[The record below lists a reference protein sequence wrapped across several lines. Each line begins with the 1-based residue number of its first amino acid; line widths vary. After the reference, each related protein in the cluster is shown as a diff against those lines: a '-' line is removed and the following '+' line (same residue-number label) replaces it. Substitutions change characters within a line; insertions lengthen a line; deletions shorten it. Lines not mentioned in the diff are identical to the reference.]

1 MKRPGDTEFNRRI
14 SIDQLHGYKHP
25 FSIEANA
32 EERKALAQRFGLLSL
47 DRLQAKGL
55 VMLDAD
61 RALVRVDGHLSAEL
75 TQTCVVSL
83 ERVIQRVDAPFQ
95 RTYSTHMKDEWEE
108 SRDNGREINLTTE
121 DDEVPEP
128 LVGGIV
134 DLGEAVSE
142 HLALEID
149 PFPRIPDL
157 AHRASDFTRGGN
169 TVASNDTNP
178 FTALEVMKAR
188 LTKRE

>member
-1 MKRPGDTEFNRRI
+1 M
-14 SIDQLHGYKHP
+14 
-25 FSIEANA
+25 
-32 EERKALAQRFGLLSL
+32 
-47 DRLQAKGL
+47 
-55 VMLDAD
+55 
-61 RALVRVDGHLSAEL
+61 
-75 TQTCVVSL
+75 

-95 RTYSTHMKDEWEE
+95 RTDSTHVMDEWEE
-108 SRDNGREINLTTE
+108 SRDNGREINLTTK

-128 LVGGIV
+128 LVGGII

-149 PFPRIPDL
+149 PFPRIPDVVN
-157 AHRASDFTRGGN
+157 RASDFTRGGN

-188 LTKRE
+188 FSKRE